1 MDCNQNQ
8 MVLQIKA
15 SIKRKYSWLSEMEI
29 EDCYKIALS
38 DYLATKY
45 PSENSRPDENKLVFN
60 FFNTQWLYKRMV
72 DILERAGGIS
82 LTAYKENGLNLTYG
96 GSYIDPQLVAQLMP
110 KAGVPK

>member
-1 MDCNQNQ
+1 M
-8 MVLQIKA
+8 QIKA
-15 SIKRKYSWLSEMEI
+15 RIKLQYNWLSDEEV
-29 EDCYKIALS
+29 DNCYHMALS
-38 DYLATKY
+38 DYLAAKY
-45 PSENSRPDENKLVFN
+45 PSENSRPSEDKLVFN
-60 FFNTQWLYKRMV
+60 FFNSQWLYKRMI